1 MKILYIDSR
10 EPDLENL
17 RRAANILTGGG
28 IIVHAT
34 ETVYGFTAKW
44 DQINAL
50 KRITKIKSRIGN
62 KPYSLMLSNVDDV
75 FRISGLENNRL
86 REFLNIIYPAPI
98 TLILEKKKNLDN
110 KYWNAFPEIGFRI
123 PDHLLSTKLIEMV
136 GAPLI
141 TTSANKSGKVPPKSF
156 TELSSEIIKKV
167 DLVLNSG
174 LCIFNVPSTIIK
186 IHSSL
191 CTYTVLREGAYPTPQ
206 FQSNFKRYL
215 QHDTE

>member
-1 MKILYIDSR
+1 MKILYIDSQD
-10 EPDLENL
+10 PDLENL
-17 RRAANILTGGG
+17 RKAANILTSGG
-28 IIVHAT
+28 IIIHAT

-50 KRITKIKSRIGN
+50 KRITKIKSRIGS
-62 KPYSLMLSNVDDV
+62 KPYSLMLSKVDDV
-75 FRISGLENNRL
+75 FKISGLEDNRL

-98 TLILEKKKNLDN
+98 TLILERRKNLEN
-110 KYWNAFPEIGFRI
+110 TYWNAFPEIGFRI

-136 GAPLI
+136 GDPLI
-141 TTSANKSGKVPPKSF
+141 TTSANKSGEVPPKSF

-186 IHSSL
+186 IHPGL
-191 CTYTVLREGAYPTPQ
+191 YTYTVLREGAYPTSQ